1 MAVELIKDR
10 FALLTLLFGHEDTA
24 SNKVCSMIKLSKK
37 HQYSEILNENAN
49 NPASVWKLFKEIGAS
64 KRKGSADIFSL
75 KTSDNVTENPKDI
88 ANEFNKF
95 FVTVASKIKEPIE
108 TSNFDK
114 LQKFC
119 NEKIPAD
126 TYFSIPDISCEK
138 VEKYLKNIDLTKSTG
153 LDNIGPRLLKLAA
166 PFISDSLTYICNQS
180 IINSTFPNKW
190 KEGKVRPLHKNGP
203 RDDTK
208 NYRPISVLPVLSKL
222 LEKHVH
228 VIFDLTLCTSFN
240 TIWFQTQSF
249 LWNCPS
255 SDAQ

>member
-1 MAVELIKDR
+1 M
-10 FALLTLLFGHEDTA
+10 
-24 SNKVCSMIKLSKK
+24 
-37 HQYSEILNENAN
+37 NENAN

-119 NEKIPAD
+119 NKKIPAD

-138 VEKYLKNIDLTKSTG
+138 VEKYLKK
-153 LDNIGPRLLKLAA
+153 
-166 PFISDSLTYICNQS
+166 
-180 IINSTFPNKW
+180 
-190 KEGKVRPLHKNGP
+190 
-203 RDDTK
+203 
-208 NYRPISVLPVLSKL
+208 YRPHKIY
-222 LEKHVH
+222 
-228 VIFDLTLCTSFN
+228 
-240 TIWFQTQSF
+240 WFG
-249 LWNCPS
+249 
-255 SDAQ
+255 

>member
-24 SNKVCSMIKLSKK
+24 SNKVCSMIKLYKK

-153 LDNIGPRLLKLAA
+153 LDNIRPRLLKLAA
-166 PFISDSLTYICNQS
+166 PFLSDSNIHL
-180 IINSTFPNKW
+180 
-190 KEGKVRPLHKNGP
+190 
-203 RDDTK
+203 
-208 NYRPISVLPVLSKL
+208 
-222 LEKHVH
+222 
-228 VIFDLTLCTSFN
+228 
-240 TIWFQTQSF
+240 
-249 LWNCPS
+249 
-255 SDAQ
+255 

>member
-1 MAVELIKDR
+1 MSVELIKDR

-24 SNKVCSMIKLSKK
+24 SNKVCNMIKLSKK

-95 FVTVASKIKEPIE
+95 FVTVASKIKQPIE

-190 KEGKVRPLHKNGP
+190 KEGKIRPLHKNGP
-203 RDDTK
+203 RDDTN

-249 LWNCPS
+249 L
-255 SDAQ
+255 